1 MQKGRRSLGAKR
13 PGLSSLRKR
22 RPCKRRIPWA
32 EEKAKERRC
41 CGMKHVKEFETI
53 VIGGGQAGLSV
64 SYHLKLDG
72 RDHLVLEQGAHAANT
87 WRNHRWDS
95 FTLNS
100 PNWQCQ
106 LECGGMPGKHPDGF
120 LSRDELVS
128 YFERYIELHR
138 LPIQYETRV
147 FTVRGVTGGYAV
159 ETTAGTFRAKNV
171 VVATGV
177 CLPHIPQFK
186 GALSPDIRQMHS
198 DSYRNP
204 DSLPAG
210 AVLVVGSAQSGAQIA
225 EELLQSGRRVYLSV
239 SRSGRAPR
247 RYRGRDINWWRKALG
262 MYERTVDQV
271 ASLRVKFGSYA
282 HVSGRGGGR
291 TLNLHRFASDGM
303 TLLGRVMGLDDATVI
318 LSRDLHRNLA
328 AADQF
333 EANLVARIDSY
344 IDKHEL
350 AIPKEMLPQFTGG
363 FAQPERDELDLRQA
377 NVGSVIWA
385 TGYSFDFSMVRLPV
399 FDASG
404 YPIQQRGVTIY
415 PGLYFVGLP
424 WLHKA
429 KSGLL
434 FGVSE
439 DAAHIALHI
448 INRETAGFRHKNTFT
463 EPELLYGS

>member
-1 MQKGRRSLGAKR
+1 
-13 PGLSSLRKR
+13 
-22 RPCKRRIPWA
+22 
-32 EEKAKERRC
+32 
-41 CGMKHVKEFETI
+41 MKHFREFETI
-53 VIGGGQAGLSV
+53 IIGGGQAGLSV
-64 SYHLKLDG
+64 SYHLKLED
-72 RDHLVLEQGAHAANT
+72 RDHIVLEQGAHAANT

-95 FTLNS
+95 FTLNN
-100 PNWQCQ
+100 PNWQSQ
-106 LECGGMPGKHPDGF
+106 LQGAGIPGKDPDGF

-128 YFERYIELHR
+128 YFEEYIERNR
-138 LPIQYETRV
+138 LPMRYETRV
-147 FTVRGVTGGYAV
+147 FTVAAVADGYAV
-159 ETTAGTFRAKNV
+159 ETTVGTFRARNV
-171 VVATGV
+171 VVATGF
-177 CLPHIPQFK
+177 CLPRVPRFK
-186 GALSPDIRQMHS
+186 GALSPDIRQLHS

-225 EELLQSGRRVYLSV
+225 EELHQSGRRVYLSV
-239 SRSGRAPR
+239 SRSGRVPR
-247 RYRGRDINWWRKALG
+247 RYRGRDINWWRDAIG
-262 MYERTVDQV
+262 MYERTVDQLT
-271 ASLRVKFGSYA
+271 SLREKFGSYA
-282 HVSGRGGGR
+282 HVSGRQGGQ

-303 TLLGRVMGLDDATVI
+303 TLLGRVTGLDRATVK
-318 LSRDLHRNLA
+318 LARDLHSNLA

-350 AIPKEMLPQFTGG
+350 AIPQEMLPQFTGG

-377 NVGSVIWA
+377 DVSSVIWA

-439 DAAHIALHI
+439 DAAHIALRI
-448 INRETAGFRHKNTFT
+448 INRETAEFQHKNTFS